1 MDIELVPVTSPFD
14 ALKGFT
20 CRDVPYSLNRS
31 SCNITYGD
39 DCVTSEYSLL
49 FSWRRESWSDLK
61 FFDLI

>member
-31 SCNITYGD
+31 SCNITYSD
-39 DCVTSEYSLL
+39 DCIKSQYFPCCFGGV
-49 FSWRRESWSDLK
+49 
-61 FFDLI
+61 